1 MTIIGR
7 KIRIVRQLKGY
18 SQEYMAMRLGISQNA
33 YSKLERGKIKLN
45 NQRVIE
51 ISGILEIPTYNLL
64 KVEESRY
71 LAAEG
76 EDTYASG
83 IRLENTGSL
92 GSQ

>member
-33 YSKLERGKIKLN
+33 YSKLERGKIRLK

-76 EDTYASG
+76 EDSYGSG
-83 IRLENTGSL
+83 MKVGHNHLNRS
-92 GSQ
+92 